1 MKKILSYIW
10 QFPQVLLAWCM
21 LGINTL
27 IYGKPMKEIYKGVT
41 YYWFQDWFN
50 GISLGKYVLLG
61 MIYFRE
67 DIVKH
72 EYGHTCQARK
82 QGPLYL
88 LITGLPSGLGNLY
101 DRIFRTKKR
110 GWTREAAIKAYYLRP
125 WEKKADEYGGTNW
138 KEHL

>member
-1 MKKILSYIW
+1 
-10 QFPQVLLAWCM
+10 M

-27 IYGKPMKEIYKGVT
+27 IYGKPEKETYKGVT
-41 YYWFQDWFN
+41 YYWFKDWRN

-61 MIYFRE
+61 MIYYRM

-72 EYGHTCQARK
+72 EYGHTCQARR

-101 DRIFRTKKR
+101 NRYARKKYK
-110 GWTREAAIKAYYLRP
+110 WTREESTKSYYTKP
-125 WEKKADEYGGTNW
+125 WERKADEYGETSW
-138 KEHL
+138 QEHL